1 MSYCKI
7 ILFLLLFIISHAE
20 PQSFSSQQKRNTRV
34 RDAYSEKENVLK
46 ENLRKFNLRF
56 SDLNILLIAYKDES
70 DLELWVRDR
79 NGGSYNLLTTYKICQ
94 KSGELGPKR
103 QQGDFQVPEGFYYI
117 NDFNPA
123 SKFYLSLGI
132 NYPNKSDEI
141 LSPHKDKGNAIYIH
155 GSCVTIG
162 CLPMTNN
169 IIKEIYIYAVE
180 SKSNGQNNIPVYI
193 FPCRLENSNFDKLKN
208 KYKTDLTLL
217 DFWKN
222 LKEGYDKFQLT
233 KKELR
238 FETDKTGRYIF
249 K

>member
-1 MSYCKI
+1 MKFFYFLTI
-7 ILFLLLFIISHAE
+7 ILFLLTSFSE

-34 RDAYSEKENVLK
+34 RDAYTEKENVLK

-70 DLELWVRDR
+70 ELELWVKNR
-79 NGGSYNLLTTYKICQ
+79 NGGSYNLLTTYRICR

-103 QQGDFQVPEGFYYI
+103 QQGDLQVPEGFYYI
-117 NDFNPA
+117 NDFNPN
-123 SKFYLSLGI
+123 SNFYLSLGI

-162 CLPMTNN
+162 CLPVTND
-169 IIKEIYIYAVE
+169 IIKGIYIYAVV
-180 SKSNGQNNIPVYI
+180 SKSNSQDKIPVYI
-193 FPCRLENSNFDKLKN
+193 FPCRLDSLNFEKLKN

-222 LKEGYDKFQLT
+222 LKEGYDKFLSE
-233 KKELR
+233 KKELSVDI
-238 FETDKTGRYIF
+238 DKKGRYIF

>member
-1 MSYCKI
+1 M
-7 ILFLLLFIISHAE
+7 LFLLTSLSE

-70 DLELWVRDR
+70 DLELWVRNR